1 MARIKQIL
9 LDELESRLD
18 NEDAE
23 PYSPPSPTPTPVN
36 EPNV

>member
-23 PYSPPSPTPTPVN
+23 SYSPPSPAPTPVN